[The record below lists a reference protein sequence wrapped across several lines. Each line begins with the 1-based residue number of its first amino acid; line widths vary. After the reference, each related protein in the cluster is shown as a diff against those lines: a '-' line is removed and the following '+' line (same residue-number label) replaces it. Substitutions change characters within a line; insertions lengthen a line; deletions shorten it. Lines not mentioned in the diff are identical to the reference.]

1 MADASGPYNVQN
13 LIQRFNN
20 LTIEQLNFN
29 EDVLNFKIIVSNQ
42 EQLQA
47 AAQEVDLEAFV
58 SLIRTYYFSLHTSKR
73 SSDET
78 MTNISFVLDKLLSSS
93 KIVNVLALFKSD
105 AVRNALSQVH
115 HEDFQLTCL
124 KHIYRLSEEDS
135 SAWVS
140 DENILIYLINSI
152 VSDYLS
158 VASIASKTISFA
170 FSTNENVDWF
180 ISSGSVISVI
190 TEIIK
195 SKNQTIKFRIYEL
208 FVNLAIVH
216 PAHVETCETLGVFD
230 DLFSGLDGEDVLVQL
245 NCFEIL
251 SQLAS
256 IREGFRMIQNK
267 GLLESVG
274 KVILSDDPFISFL
287 LPGM

>member
-1 MADASGPYNVQN
+1 MADANGPYNVQN

-29 EDVLNFKIIVSNQ
+29 EDVLNFKIMVSNQ

-152 VSDYLS
+152 ASDYLS

>member
-152 VSDYLS
+152 ASGYLS

-170 FSTNENVDWF
+170 FSTNEDVDWF

-216 PAHVETCETLGVFD
+216 PAHVETCETLGIFD
-230 DLFSGLDGEDVLVQL
+230 DLYSGLDGEDVLVQL

>member
-93 KIVNVLALFKSD
+93 KIVNVLTLFKSD

-124 KHIYRLSEEDS
+124 KHIYRLSEEHS

-152 VSDYLS
+152 ASDYLS

-190 TEIIK
+190 TETIK